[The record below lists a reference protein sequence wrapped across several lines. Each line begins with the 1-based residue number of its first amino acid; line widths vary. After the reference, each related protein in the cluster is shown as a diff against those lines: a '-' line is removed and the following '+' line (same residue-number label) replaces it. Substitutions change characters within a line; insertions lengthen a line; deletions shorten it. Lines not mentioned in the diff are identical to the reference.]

1 MGSRQLTYQDFGP
14 APWLVCLDL
23 QPGATA
29 GTVPPEL
36 DRRLALCRQVILH
49 ARAAGWPVVH
59 VLRRLPDARGRDGL
73 GTWAPFPGLEPAPF
87 ETVLFRRG
95 ASAFSNPRFDELAQ
109 TARDDEAIAIA
120 LSFWPA
126 SLFTA
131 IDAHERGV
139 RMTFL
144 DDTMSASAQ
153 GDFDAETVRGVL
165 LGVAAPFIRRTS
177 VAELIHGP
185 AGPRTHSAANQH

>member
-1 MGSRQLTYQDFGP
+1 MGLRQLTPQDFRP
-14 APWLVCLDL
+14 VPWLVCLDL
-23 QPGATA
+23 QPEAAA

-36 DRRLALCRQVILH
+36 DRRLALCRRVILH

-59 VLRRLPDARGRDGL
+59 VLRRLSDDQAGDGL
-73 GTWAPFPGLEPAPF
+73 GTSAPFPGLEPAPF

-95 ASAFSNPRFDELAQ
+95 VSAFSNRRFDELAQ
-109 TARDDEAIAIA
+109 AARDDEAIAIA
-120 LSFWPA
+120 LSFGPA
-126 SLFTA
+126 SLLTA

-165 LGVAAPFIRRTS
+165 LGIAPFVRHTS
-177 VAELIHGP
+177 VAELIRGP
-185 AGPRTHSAANQH
+185 TGPGSLKAANQH